1 MFKVMVCL
9 LVGIPAISYAQDY
22 GCATV
27 GASMESSLFDAIK
40 NDLNIDIATIIK
52 DKTKVEI
59 LDISPV
65 SKVYAESLAR
75 MDYEKDK
82 AKNKVTILDKKS
94 HFDSYYENQVKSIVA
109 KYTYINKDK
118 EKDIFI
124 ASSFMNADECSVRF
138 NGYITLSR
146 EF

>member
-1 MFKVMVCL
+1 MVCL
-9 LVGIPAISYAQDY
+9 LVGIPAISYAHDY

-40 NDLNIDIATIIK
+40 NDLNIDVATIIK

-82 AKNKVTILDKKS
+82 AKNKVAILDKKS
-94 HFDSYYENQVKSIVA
+94 YFDSYYENQVKSIVA
-109 KYTYINKDK
+109 KYAYINKDK

>member
-1 MFKVMVCL
+1 MVCL
-9 LVGIPAISYAQDY
+9 LVGIPAISYAHDY

-52 DKTKVEI
+52 DKIKVEI

-82 AKNKVTILDKKS
+82 AKNKVAILDKKS
-94 HFDSYYENQVKSIVA
+94 YFDSYYENQVKSIVA

>member
-1 MFKVMVCL
+1 MVCL
-9 LVGIPAISYAQDY
+9 LVGIPAISYAHDY

-40 NDLNIDIATIIK
+40 NDLNIDVATIIK

-82 AKNKVTILDKKS
+82 AKNKVAILDKKS
-94 HFDSYYENQVKSIVA
+94 YFDSYYENQVKSIVE

>member
-1 MFKVMVCL
+1 MVCL
-9 LVGIPAISYAQDY
+9 LVGITAISYAHDY

-40 NDLNIDIATIIK
+40 NDLNIDVATIIK

-82 AKNKVTILDKKS
+82 AKNKVAILDKKS
-94 HFDSYYENQVKSIVA
+94 YFDSYYENQVKSIVA

>member
-1 MFKVMVCL
+1 MVCL
-9 LVGIPAISYAQDY
+9 LVGIPAISYAHDY

-40 NDLNIDIATIIK
+40 NDLNIDVATIIK

-82 AKNKVTILDKKS
+82 AKNKVAILDKKS
-94 HFDSYYENQVKSIVA
+94 YFDSYYENQVKSIVA
-109 KYTYINKDK
+109 KYIYINKDK

>member
-1 MFKVMVCL
+1 MVCL
-9 LVGIPAISYAQDY
+9 LVGIPAISYAHDY

-40 NDLNIDIATIIK
+40 NDLNIDVTTIIK

-82 AKNKVTILDKKS
+82 AKNKVAILDKKS
-94 HFDSYYENQVKSIVA
+94 YFDSYYENQVKSIVA

>member
-1 MFKVMVCL
+1 MVCL
-9 LVGIPAISYAQDY
+9 LVGVPAISYAHDY

-40 NDLNIDIATIIK
+40 NDLNIDVATIIE

-82 AKNKVTILDKKS
+82 AKNKVAILDKKS
-94 HFDSYYENQVKSIVA
+94 YFDSYYENQVKSIVA

-138 NGYITLSR
+138 NGYITLSG

>member
-1 MFKVMVCL
+1 MVCL
-9 LVGIPAISYAQDY
+9 LVGIPAISYAHDY

-40 NDLNIDIATIIK
+40 NDLNIDVATIIK

-82 AKNKVTILDKKS
+82 AKNKVAILDKKS
-94 HFDSYYENQVKSIVA
+94 YFDSYYENQVKSIVA

-138 NGYITLSR
+138 
-146 EF
+146 

>member
-1 MFKVMVCL
+1 DV
-9 LVGIPAISYAQDY
+9 
-22 GCATV
+22 
-27 GASMESSLFDAIK
+27 
-40 NDLNIDIATIIK
+40 ATIIK

-82 AKNKVTILDKKS
+82 AKNKVAILDKKS
-94 HFDSYYENQVKSIVA
+94 YFDSYYENQVKSIVA

>member
-1 MFKVMVCL
+1 MVCL
-9 LVGIPAISYAQDY
+9 LVGIPAISYAHDY

-40 NDLNIDIATIIK
+40 NDLNIDVATIIK

-82 AKNKVTILDKKS
+82 AKNKVAILDKKS
-94 HFDSYYENQVKSIVA
+94 YFDSYYENQVKSIVA

-138 NGYITLSR
+138 NGYITL
-146 EF
+146 